1 MSMSILK
8 KKKKDFKYN
17 LNINNRV
24 KYLNKLIKQF
34 KEIGL
39 LILNLNNII

>member
-1 MSMSILK
+1 MSMSTLI
-8 KKKKDFKYN
+8 KKKDFKYN